1 MKNIA
6 LILAGGVGKRAET
19 ALPKQF
25 IAIKNK
31 PLIVYTLEKFEQCA
45 TVDAI
50 CVVTHKDW
58 VGEVKRYSK
67 EYKITKLQN
76 VIAGGSTGL
85 HSLKNGVDE
94 ISKKETDALILIHDA
109 VRPFVTE
116 KIIVENIKVAEEHGV
131 AVTSI
136 PCLET
141 LIKIDGEK
149 NYSNESV
156 PRDGLMR
163 VMTPQTFRLQVLKQI
178 LSLENLDDC
187 IYPSFFALYMSKGF
201 PVFVSY
207 GSEKNIKIT
216 YPEDIDYLKSLF
228 I

>member
-6 LILAGGVGKRAET
+6 LILAGGVGKRAGI
-19 ALPKQF
+19 AFPKQF
-25 IAIKNK
+25 VAIKNK
-31 PLIVYTLEKFEQCA
+31 PLIVYTLEKFEQCTA
-45 TVDAI
+45 VDAI
-50 CVVTHKDW
+50 CVVTHRDW
-58 VGEVKRYSK
+58 
-67 EYKITKLQN
+67 I
-76 VIAGGSTGL
+76 
-85 HSLKNGVDE
+85 DE
-94 ISKKETDALILIHDA
+94 ISQKETDALILIHDA

-141 LIKIDGEK
+141 LIKIDCGK
-149 NYSNESV
+149 KYSNESV

-178 LSLENLDDC
+178 LSSENLDDC

-201 PVFVSY
+201 PIFISY

>member
-1 MKNIA
+1 MKKIA
-6 LILAGGVGKRAET
+6 LILAGGVGKRAGI
-19 ALPKQF
+19 AFPKQF
-25 IAIKNK
+25 VAIKNK
-31 PLIVYTLEKFEQCA
+31 PLIVYTLEKFEQCTA
-45 TVDAI
+45 VDAI

-58 VGEVKRYSK
+58 IDEVKTYLTK
-67 EYKITKLQN
+67 YKITKLQN
-76 VIAGGSTGL
+76 VVTGGSTGL
-85 HSLKNGVDE
+85 HSLKNGIDE
-94 ISKKETDALILIHDA
+94 ISQKETDALILIHDA

-116 KIIVENIKVAEEHGV
+116 KIIVENIKVAEKHGV

-141 LIKIDGEK
+141 LIKIDCGK
-149 NYSNESV
+149 KYSNESV

-178 LSLENLDDC
+178 LSSENLDDC

-201 PVFVSY
+201 PIFISY